1 MSRTTISPWPG
12 DPMELAV
19 EEYTVTRAVSG
30 ALGVVAIALHH
41 QAKHSRTASKDQ
53 HINSPGAFPFFFS
66 SAENRALLISTVP
79 LINLSSCFA
88 FVTNYILL
96 ASA

>member
-1 MSRTTISPWPG
+1 
-12 DPMELAV
+12 MELAV

-53 HINSPGAFPFFFS
+53 HINSPGAFPFFFFLCREPRAPHLYG
-66 SAENRALLISTVP
+66 SAHKLVFLLCICYKLYTLGFSIS
-79 LINLSSCFA
+79 
-88 FVTNYILL
+88 
-96 ASA
+96 